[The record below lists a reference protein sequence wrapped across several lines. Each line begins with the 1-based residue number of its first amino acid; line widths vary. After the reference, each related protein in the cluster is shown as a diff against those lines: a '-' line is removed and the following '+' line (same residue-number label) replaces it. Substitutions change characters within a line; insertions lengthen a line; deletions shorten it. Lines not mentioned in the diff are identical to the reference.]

1 MIYNR
6 EHTYMKV
13 AHFTDTFY
21 PSLNGVVTSVVNLS
35 KALTD
40 QGHSVTIFA
49 PHPPHDKD
57 LHWDYP
63 EIKLELLPSMP
74 ALFYPDF
81 RLSSPLSMEV
91 LRLMNEDQPDI
102 IHFHTP
108 LTVGLAGILIGK
120 MKKIPVVGTF
130 HTYFMEPEYLQV
142 VNLDI
147 LKFNNKNVA
156 TKIGWVYSN
165 MLYNQADV
173 VISPSIYT
181 KHALQQN
188 GLSKD
193 VTIISNGIPGRATS
207 SSPPKT
213 NLSLPEKYFL
223 YVGRVSREK
232 SLDVLIEAFNIY
244 CTKENAAHLVIVGD
258 GPALQ
263 EMKELAEKTPCSD
276 RIVFTG
282 SIDHDTLMDSGIHD
296 RALAFITASKSENQA
311 VSVLEAISFGLPI
324 IGVDARG
331 LPELIHHN
339 GILCPPDDSSK
350 LAAAMIKLN
359 TDTQLRNDC
368 SKSSVALA
376 KEHSIT
382 ESTKQMIKVY
392 QSLTTSHKQ

>member
-1 MIYNR
+1 
-6 EHTYMKV
+6 MKI

-21 PSLNGVVTSVVNLS
+21 PSLNGVVTSIVNLS
-35 KALTD
+35 KALSHE
-40 QGHSVTIFA
+40 GHSVTIFA
-49 PHPPHDKD
+49 PQPPHDKH
-57 LHWDYP
+57 LNWDYP

-81 RLSSPLSMEV
+81 RLSSPLSLEI

-120 MKKIPVVGTF
+120 MKKIPIVGTF

-188 GLSKD
+188 GIAKD
-193 VTIISNGIPGRATS
+193 VTIISNGIQDQSSVKRTS
-207 SSPPKT
+207 LNTMK
-213 NLSLPEKYFL
+213 LPESYFL

-232 SLDVLIEAFNIY
+232 SIDILIEAFNLY
-244 CTKENAAHLVIVGD
+244 CEKESKAHLVLVGD
-258 GPALQ
+258 GPALG
-263 EMKELAEKTPCSD
+263 EMKELASKTPYAK
-276 RIVFTG
+276 RILFLG
-282 SIDHDTLMDSGIHD
+282 SIDHDSLMDSGIH
-296 RALAFITASKSENQA
+296 RNAIAFVTASKSENQA
-311 VSVLEAISFGLPI
+311 VSVLEAMSFGLPI
-324 IGVDARG
+324 IGVDSRG
-331 LPELIHHN
+331 LPELIHKN
-339 GILCPPDDSSK
+339 GILCPSDDTSK
-350 LAAAMIKLN
+350 LAAAMLQLN
-359 TDTQLRNDC
+359 TDTKLREAY
-368 SKSSVALA
+368 SEGSLKLV
-376 KEHSIT
+376 KQHSIT
-382 ESTKQMIKVY
+382 STTEQMIHVY
-392 QSLTTSHKQ
+392 KTLSEEHTQ

>member
-6 EHTYMKV
+6 EHTDMKV

-108 LTVGLAGILIGK
+108 LTVGFAGILIGK

-142 VNLDI
+142 VLFLVCRTSFLDCFI
-147 LKFNNKNVA
+147 LFFA
-156 TKIGWVYSN
+156 
-165 MLYNQADV
+165 Q
-173 VISPSIYT
+173 
-181 KHALQQN
+181 
-188 GLSKD
+188 
-193 VTIISNGIPGRATS
+193 
-207 SSPPKT
+207 
-213 NLSLPEKYFL
+213 
-223 YVGRVSREK
+223 
-232 SLDVLIEAFNIY
+232 
-244 CTKENAAHLVIVGD
+244 
-258 GPALQ
+258 
-263 EMKELAEKTPCSD
+263 
-276 RIVFTG
+276 TG
-282 SIDHDTLMDSGIHD
+282 SIAIYLEYNCALSFPHGNTNRAVASYSGLS
-296 RALAFITASKSENQA
+296 AYLSYYCLQF
-311 VSVLEAISFGLPI
+311 L
-324 IGVDARG
+324 
-331 LPELIHHN
+331 
-339 GILCPPDDSSK
+339 
-350 LAAAMIKLN
+350 
-359 TDTQLRNDC
+359 
-368 SKSSVALA
+368 
-376 KEHSIT
+376 
-382 ESTKQMIKVY
+382 
-392 QSLTTSHKQ
+392 